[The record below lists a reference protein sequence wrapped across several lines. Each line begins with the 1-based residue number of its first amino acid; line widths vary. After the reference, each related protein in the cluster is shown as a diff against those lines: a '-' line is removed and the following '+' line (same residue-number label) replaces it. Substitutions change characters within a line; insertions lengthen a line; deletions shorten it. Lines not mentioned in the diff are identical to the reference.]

1 MHLPKKLGSHQQD
14 VWGEGEGGCGPAGVG
29 VGGGAWAWRSSAG
42 RGGRGAL
49 RLFCLRAGRA
59 WGCSAGAKPRRQE
72 EEEEEEMSGP
82 MSPSGGGI
90 GRALPSAASFLMAWK
105 LGPSLSD
112 MADTEV
118 MRAGL
123 CWTGTH
129 VVKRE
134 VDVATRHQSDGA
146 PSTLCFLHAS
156 RHVAVIVPPE

>member
-1 MHLPKKLGSHQQD
+1 MRPG
-14 VWGEGEGGCGPAGVG
+14 GRGCGWWRVG
-29 VGGGAWAWRSSAG
+29 MAQLGGQ

-49 RLFCLRAGRA
+49 RLFYLRAGRA
-59 WGCSAGAKPRRQE
+59 ACMHGGCSAGAKPRRQE